1 MNTLTKPQARDPVQ
15 VPGRRGTPLRSDAAR
30 NYLGGDGV
38 IPQGGLSVALERDFG
53 SVDGWRADFTALALS
68 KWEGA
73 GWATLSWS
81 GREARLI
88 NHWTDDLAQLPAG
101 ATILLALEMSDRAA
115 FQDGFDGQASTY
127 VHACL
132 AQVRWETIAPEYAR
146 LIETASA
153 PLGVSPS
160 EAAGQADTPIID
172 VRRRAVFDNAQDKIP
187 GAPWRDPALAG
198 QWQSDIARGQPA
210 IVYCVHGHEVSQ
222 SVALALRARGV
233 EAFYLAGG
241 IEGWRHAGL
250 PMG

>member
-1 MNTLTKPQARDPVQ
+1 MNALTKPQARDPVQ
-15 VPGRRGTPLRSDAAR
+15 VPGRSATPLRSDAAR

-53 SVDGWRADFTALALS
+53 SVDGWRADFKALALS
-68 KWEGA
+68 QGGEA

-81 GREARLI
+81 RREARLI
-88 NHWTDDLAQLPAG
+88 NHWTYDPAQMPAG
-101 ATILLALEMSDRAA
+101 ATILLALEMSDRA
-115 FQDGFDGQASTY
+115 FLDGFGGQASAY
-127 VHACL
+127 VDACL
-132 AQVRWETIAPEYAR
+132 AQVRWESIAPEYAR
-146 LIETASA
+146 LIEIASA

-160 EAAGQADTPIID
+160 EAEGQAGTPIID

-187 GAPWRDPALAG
+187 GAQWRDPALAG
-198 QWQSDIARGQPA
+198 QWQSDIARGLPA

-222 SVALALRARGV
+222 SVALALRAHGV